1 MKKIIFSMLAAMMT
15 LTAMAQSDV
24 WYWKDGAATKVEAV
38 DSITFEAPVVPT
50 DTHEYVDLGLSVKWA
65 TCNVGATSPED
76 YGDYFAWGETTA
88 KENYSWDTYTMT
100 ADGGNTFTKYNDSD
114 GKTVLDAE
122 DDAAAVNWGGA
133 WRMPTLDEMKELLNP
148 DNCSWKWTTVNEVNG
163 YKVTSKKE
171 GYTDKS
177 LFLPAAGCRY
187 GSSLRY
193 AGSLGLYWSA
203 TRYEDYP
210 GGAYYLYFDSGRR
223 DWDYNDRYYGF
234 SVRPVCP

>member
-88 KENYSWDTYTMT
+88 KEIYLWDTYTMT
-100 ADGGNTFTKYNDSD
+100 AD

-148 DNCSWKWTTVNEVNG
+148 DNCSWEWTTVNEVNG

-177 LFLPAAGCRY
+177 LFLPAAGYRY
-187 GSSLRY
+187 GSSLYY
-193 AGSLGLYWSA
+193 AGSRGNYWSA
-203 TRYEDYP
+203 TRDEDYP
-210 GGAYYLYFDSGRR
+210 LGAYDLGFSSGRQFWYY
-223 DWDYNDRYYGF
+223 DSRYLGF
-234 SVRPVCP
+234 TVRPVCP

>member
-148 DNCSWKWTTVNEVNG
+148 DNCSWEWTTVNEVNG

-177 LFLPAAGCRY
+177 LFLPAAGYRSR
-187 GSSLRY
+187 SSLDY

-203 TRYEDYP
+203 TRYEAYP
-210 GGAYYLYFDSGRR
+210 NFAYSLSFLSGNQ
-223 DWDYNDRYYGF
+223 DWYGSYRCLGF
-234 SVRPVCP
+234 PVRPVCP